1 MGTLP
6 PGANIKSETIEMA
19 EIDESVI
26 KTEPME
32 NEDSRYEENAIEI
45 DNLMAEVEVKKEPL
59 CDNESR

>member
-6 PGANIKSETIEMA
+6 PGKSETIEMA

-45 DNLMAEVEVKKEPL
+45 DNLMTEVEVKKEPL